1 LPELYWM
8 LIIIGENMMQIK
20 FYYNLYV
27 SECWQEKKEKIIK
40 RLKANRLQP
49 QVYVVALSQGEQ
61 NQLEF
66 FPSALL
72 KQHVFEHA
80 RLFVVG
86 VADGY
91 DEALFLVE
99 KIVQDVYEKTDKVK
113 IRQFF
118 LMDQAEY
125 EKKGR

>member
-1 LPELYWM
+1 MPELYWM

-66 FPSALL
+66 F
-72 KQHVFEHA
+72 
-80 RLFVVG
+80 
-86 VADGY
+86 
-91 DEALFLVE
+91 
-99 KIVQDVYEKTDKVK
+99 
-113 IRQFF
+113 
-118 LMDQAEY
+118 
-125 EKKGR
+125 

>member
-1 LPELYWM
+1 
-8 LIIIGENMMQIK
+8 MMQIK

-86 VADGY
+86 IADGY

-99 KIVQDVYEKTDKVK
+99 KIVQDVYEKTDNVK

-118 LMDQAEY
+118 LMGQAEY